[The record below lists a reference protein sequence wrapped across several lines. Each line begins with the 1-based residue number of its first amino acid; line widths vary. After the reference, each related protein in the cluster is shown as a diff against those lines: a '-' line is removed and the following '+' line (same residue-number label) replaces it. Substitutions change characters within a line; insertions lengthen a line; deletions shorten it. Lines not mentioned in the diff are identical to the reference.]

1 MRVARYHGWDDV
13 RLESMEVP
21 EIGPGEMLVQVR
33 ACGLCG
39 SDLMRWYA
47 DSKAPAVLG
56 HEPVGFVSQVGSGV
70 VGFAPG
76 DKVFVHHHVPC
87 FVCHYCRRGNYSCCE
102 TFKKNGL
109 YPGGFAEY
117 VRVAARNVEY
127 DVLPVPESLSFEE
140 ATLIEPIACAIRGM
154 ERAGVKPGDTVL
166 IIGAGVSGLL
176 FTQLSRLWGAGLVI
190 VSDLVE
196 YRLERSLEYGAH
208 ASLNPA
214 ADDLQEEVS
223 RLAGRPGADVVIV
236 TVGNPSVMEQGLR
249 LAAKGGTVLIYAPLP
264 PGDTLPVDVC
274 DLLFSEKTL
283 VTTYSCA
290 PDDTRTALDFIRK
303 GCVQTSGLVTHR
315 FGLERVGEAMRL
327 ASQAG
332 DSLKVVIV
340 P

>member
-1 MRVARYHGWDDV
+1 MRVARYYGWDDV
-13 RLESMEVP
+13 RLENVNVP
-21 EIGPGEMLVQVR
+21 DIGPGEMLVQVQ

-39 SDLMRWYA
+39 RALMRWYA

-56 HEPVGFVSQVGSGV
+56 HEPVGLVSKVGNGIT
-70 VGFAPG
+70 GFRPG
-76 DKVFVHHHVPC
+76 DRVFVHHHVPC

-117 VRVAARNVEY
+117 VRVAARNVEF
-127 DVLPVPESLSFEE
+127 DVLPVPEGLPFEE

-154 ERAGVKPGDTVL
+154 ERVGVKAGDTVL

-176 FTQLSRLWGAGLVI
+176 FTQLSRLWGAGLVV

-196 YRLERSLEYGAH
+196 YRLERALDYGAH

-214 ADDLQEEVS
+214 VDDLQEEVQ
-223 RLAGRPGADVVIV
+223 RLVGRPGADVVIV

-249 LAAKGGTVLIYAPLP
+249 LAAKGGTVLVYAPLP

-290 PDDTRTALDFIRK
+290 PDDTRTALDFINN
-303 GCVQTSGLVTHR
+303 GCVLTSGLVTHR
-315 FGLERVGEAMRL
+315 FGLEQVGEAMRL
-327 ASQAG
+327 AAEAR
-332 DSLKVVIV
+332 DSLKVVIL